1 MTTIAY
7 ADGILAVDSR
17 MTAGHTVITDRAQKL
32 FNLQSEFD
40 GVEYQ
45 GDELLW
51 MAFAGHS
58 DEKGLLLEKLESCQL
73 FNNKHE
79 KKWEGSY
86 GIILGEQYVYTLRAE
101 GERVTLIRF
110 SLEDRLTEG
119 SGADFAR
126 AGLEMGLGA
135 IKAVKL
141 AIKLDSASGGEVC
154 YNRKYS
160 EGRV

>member
-17 MTAGHTVITDRAQKL
+17 MTAGTSIISDKAQKL
-32 FNLQSEFD
+32 FYLN

-45 GDELLW
+45 GDPLLW

-58 DEKGLLLEKLESCQL
+58 DEKVSLLESLDAYTL
-73 FNNKHE
+73 FNNKHGI
-79 KKWEGSY
+79 KWEGSY

-101 GERVTLIRF
+101 GDRATLIRF
-110 SLEDRLTEG
+110 SLEDKLTEG

-141 AIKLDSASGGEVC
+141 AIKLDSASGGDVC
-154 YNRKYS
+154 YNRQYS
-160 EGRV
+160 EGRA

>member
-17 MTAGHTVITDRAQKL
+17 MTAGHAIISDRAQKL
-32 FNLQSEFD
+32 FQLDNIT
-40 GVEYQ
+40 YQ
-45 GDELLW
+45 EDRMLW

-58 DEKGLLLEKLESCQL
+58 DEKALLLEKLESDRL
-73 FNNKHE
+73 FNVIHE
-79 KKWEGSY
+79 AKWEGSY

-141 AIKLDSASGGEVC
+141 AIKLDSASGGQVC

-160 EGRV
+160 NGRVE